1 MPKLSVSP
9 SDRVGSSAR
18 IGSSAAPE
26 VAAPEV
32 ASTTSTAG
40 SRSIA
45 SMAGNIAAGA
55 ARLALPAATA
65 YFGSTV
71 PAGAGENEFARQAKY
86 GAKAT
91 PASGRTGA
99 GMNKTMN
106 RVSSTVTSKPS
117 PTPAAAPK
125 PAAAPASAPAKSSFY
140 KGGTQGDYTIK
151 RGDTLSGIAKR
162 TGQSVSDLA
171 KMNKISDVN
180 KISSG
185 AKLMTKVPTPPS
197 RPADVSSTPAPASS
211 DGVRNVKTNVS
222 SNAGNIAR
230 QVVKTPLASTQ
241 SVATSLATV
250 GSKPAQASG
259 SDIADKATYD
269 TKTTKPA
276 PFQSGPSSVKLPS
289 EPEKFSGSAEG
300 PAPVAKPAAPAPAA
314 PAPAE
319 KPPEKKKEA
328 GAAPAAPMAE
338 SVVTVGANKYRI
350 V

>member
-1 MPKLSVSP
+1 MVSRIAQGVKNINVKSLATNFGTKLARGFGNPVSAGVMTAMEP
-9 SDRVGSSAR
+9 TPANSD
-18 IGSSAAPE
+18 
-26 VAAPEV
+26 
-32 ASTTSTAG
+32 
-40 SRSIA
+40 
-45 SMAGNIAAGA
+45 
-55 ARLALPAATA
+55 
-65 YFGSTV
+65 
-71 PAGAGENEFARQAKY
+71 ENEFARQAKY

-117 PTPAAAPK
+117 PTPAAARTPTANK
-125 PAAAPASAPAKSSFY
+125 AGFY
-140 KGGTQGDYTIK
+140 KGGSMGDTTVK

-171 KMNKISDVN
+171 KMNNISDVN
-180 KISSG
+180 KISAG

-319 KPPEKKKEA
+319 KPPEPKKKEA

-338 SVVTVGANKYRI
+338 SVVTVGVNKYRI

>member
-18 IGSSAAPE
+18 IASSAAPE
-26 VAAPEV
+26 VAAPEA
-32 ASTTSTAG
+32 ASTTATAG

-106 RVSSTVTSKPS
+106 RVSSTVTSKPV
-117 PTPAAAPK
+117 TPASAPK
-125 PAAAPASAPAKSSFY
+125 PAAAPTPTANKAGFY
-140 KGGTQGDYTIK
+140 KGGSQGDYTVK
-151 RGDTLSGIAKR
+151 RGETLSGIAKR

-197 RPADVSSTPAPASS
+197 RPANLSTPAPASS
-211 DGVRNVKTNVS
+211 DSVRNVKTTVS
-222 SNAGNIAR
+222 SNAGDIAR
-230 QVVKTPLASTQ
+230 QVVKTPYGSTQ

-259 SDIADKATYD
+259 SDITDKATYD

-276 PFQSGPSSVKLPS
+276 PFQSGSSSVKLPS

-300 PAPVAKPAAPAPAA
+300 PAPLAKPSAPAPAPAA
-314 PAPAE
+314 PAPE
-319 KPPEKKKEA
+319 PKKKEA
-328 GAAPAAPMAE
+328 GAVPAAPMAE